1 MTPEE
6 LLKKF
11 AGGIRN
17 LFAIII
23 SFIKRVI
30 TSNEFKKLIAFLKS
44 AVMAIINTVGRLVK
58 KTIKLIPVLYEKLKQ
73 SEIIPK
79 TIRLLK
85 SLYSLLKKRVL
96 PELKSYSKAFY
107 RFLKDKLL
115 PGIRSFLILVFKLLK
130 NFFDWFGNFALK
142 RPGIFAP
149 ALVLI
154 YLIIFVSIIYYSMFS
169 KYYWTGEPEKRFSI
183 KSGKNVTEI
192 VNELKEQDIIRNAFV
207 FKIIVKLSGD
217 QDKIISRNYI
227 FKNGMSNMEL
237 LTILTDKTVSIRLRI
252 PEGFTIKQVSKLV
265 ESKLA
270 MSAEKFIV
278 ETQNDSLIGSLGLK
292 GKVKNLEGFLF
303 PDTYQ
308 IPAAIDEK
316 GLVEFLI
323 KEFVRKVQN
332 NPDLKAALD
341 SNKIDI
347 LFAVTLGSIIEA
359 ETPVKS
365 ELPVISGVY
374 HNRLNKKMKLQ
385 ADPTVNYVIPD
396 GPKQRLLYE
405 DLKYDSPYNTYLYS
419 GLPPGP
425 INNPGLAAI
434 LAAVNPEKNNYL
446 YFVATGEGGHKFSV
460 TYEEHQKAIK
470 EYRKKQK

>member
-1 MTPEE
+1 
-6 LLKKF
+6 LK
-11 AGGIRN
+11 
-17 LFAIII
+17 
-23 SFIKRVI
+23 
-30 TSNEFKKLIAFLKS
+30 E
-44 AVMAIINTVGRLVK
+44 
-58 KTIKLIPVLYEKLKQ
+58 Q
-73 SEIIPK
+73 
-79 TIRLLK
+79 
-85 SLYSLLKKRVL
+85 VL
-96 PELKSYSKAFY
+96 PELKSYLKAFY
-107 RFLKDKLL
+107 RFLRDKFLPKLKSYLKAFYRFLRDKFL
-115 PGIRSFLILVFKLLK
+115 PGIKSFLILVFNFLK
-130 NFFDWFGNFALK
+130 SFFDWLGKFALR

-149 ALVLI
+149 ALVFV
-154 YLIIFVSIIYYSMFS
+154 YLIILVSTIYYSMFS
-169 KYYWTGEPEKRFSI
+169 KYYWIGEPEKRFSI

-270 MSAEKFIV
+270 MSAEKFIL
-278 ETQNDSLIGSLGLK
+278 ETQNDSLIGSLGLN

-316 GLVEFLI
+316 GLVEFLT
-323 KEFVRKVQN
+323 KEFVRKVRN

-341 SNKIDI
+341 TNKIDI
-347 LFAVTLGSIIEA
+347 LFAVTLGSILEA
-359 ETPVKS
+359 ETPIKT

-419 GLPPGP
+419 GLPTGP

>member
-17 LFAIII
+17 LFATII
-23 SFIKRVI
+23 SFIKRVF
-30 TSNEFKKLIAFLKS
+30 TSNEFKRAIAFLKS
-44 AVMAIINTVGRLVK
+44 AGMAIINTLGRLVK
-58 KTIKLIPVLYEKLKQ
+58 KTIKLIPVLYEKLKH

-85 SLYSLLKKRVL
+85 SLYSFLKEEVL

-107 RFLKDKLL
+107 RFMRDKFL
-115 PGIRSFLILVFKLLK
+115 PGIKSFLILVFKLLK
-130 NFFDWFGNFALK
+130 SFFDWLGNFALK

-149 ALVLI
+149 VLVLI
-154 YLIIFVSIIYYSMFS
+154 YLIIFISIIYYSMFS
-169 KYYWTGEPEKRFSI
+169 KYFWTGEPEKRFSI
-183 KSGKNVTEI
+183 KSGQNVTEI

-207 FKIIVKLSGD
+207 FKIMIKLSGD

-237 LTILTDKTVSIRLRI
+237 LTVLTDKTVSIRFRI
-252 PEGFTIKQVSKLV
+252 PEGFTIKQISKLV
-265 ESKLA
+265 ESKLS
-270 MSAEKFIV
+270 MSAEKFIL
-278 ETQNDSLIGSLGLK
+278 ETQNDSLIESLGLK

-316 GLVEFLI
+316 GLVEFLT
-323 KEFVRKVQN
+323 KEFVRKVKN

-341 SNKIDI
+341 TNKIDI
-347 LFAVTLGSIIEA
+347 LFAVTLGSILEA

-396 GPKQRLLYE
+396 GPKQRLLYD
-405 DLKYDSPYNTYLYS
+405 DLKYDSPYNTYLHS